1 MDIQTRK
8 LAFIEEFIKIQSEK
22 LIARFETILKESKD
36 KTDDDE
42 IVAYSVQGEPLTKEQ
57 YIERARKAGSGELTS
72 AEDLEKEMKDW

>member
-22 LIARFETILKESKD
+22 LIARFETILKDSKENSEV
-36 KTDDDE
+36 DE

-57 YIERARKAGSGELTS
+57 YIERVRKAGSGELTS
-72 AEDLEKEMKDW
+72 AEDLEIT